1 MKDNPKRHHAKF
13 FWAVNLRLLTASWY
27 KWTCAVSI
35 KDMNDKILKAVD
47 LLLQVLQAAEEE
59 DLPVMKEAAAAELGE
74 IITIARWNFW
84 KKLKNIERR
93 CQNVGLDD
101 ASACFDMV
109 IQREGTG
116 RVNLWRVGKFFRYS
130 GDLKKSEMVLNRA
143 VTIAPN
149 SSKAH
154 HHLALTLKK
163 MVKMEKDKALEQA
176 RNQRGPNR
184 QHRPRSRESR
194 EDTVTNF
201 RKEAGDMEMKKLQIS
216 MKAEMCSS
224 LSRADKHVEKAMR
237 HFKKALRLSSGENS
251 DISHDLGLM
260 HKALGEYTEALE
272 HFLAIM
278 NIDTEPVNVVNA
290 FEQSGLVYLEQYSQT
305 GTGKLQ
311 EKGRIMLNMAIVV
324 QTRIVRGYR
333 RMQGQ
338 QNCNIWQSLYSL
350 GRYLH
355 EKDVEGECQLES
367 TAELWLLRLLRV
379 YADTV
384 PVLTVLQ
391 QYTQRDA
398 TDPGELKNKLNRYLR
413 NNHHMDA
420 VVLSSLLQLTH
431 EGRTLESDLLDLVT
445 RAHVQA
451 ARTRLLDDL
460 DEENTGS
467 MFNTNIAKRL
477 FRWAFEDTHPALD
490 EARAISAVACHQP
503 VKGLPAAQRRHHKTV
518 RRRGYASNGT
528 EEDRLVKKDEAAC
541 VAQEADHASTSE
553 NSWSLPELP
562 GTTIHNQPDDYLE
575 YHMVLIH
582 EPHDPCV
589 EHAAEDLQAVLQNTC
604 GLKAHLTKP
613 NLNDVT
619 RRATFETMS
628 HARLLLFI
636 LGKKGRFHNCLE
648 FCCW

>member
-13 FWAVNLRLLTASWY
+13 FWAVSLRLLTASWY
-27 KWTCAVSI
+27 KWTRAVSI
-35 KDMNDKILKAVD
+35 KDMSDKILKAVD

-93 CQNVGLDD
+93 CQNAGLDD
-101 ASACFDMV
+101 AAACFDMV
-109 IQREGTG
+109 IQMEGTG
-116 RVNLWRVGKFFRYS
+116 RVNLWRAGKFFRYS
-130 GDLKKSEMVLNRA
+130 GDLKKSETVLNRA

-163 MVKMEKDKALEQA
+163 MAKMEKDKALEQA

-194 EDTVTNF
+194 EDTVTKF
-201 RKEAGDMEMKKLQIS
+201 RKEAGDTDMKKLQIS

-237 HFKKALRLSSGENS
+237 HFKMALRLSGGENS

-260 HKALGEYTEALE
+260 HKALGEYTEALDQ
-272 HFLAIM
+272 FLAIM
-278 NIDTEPVNVVNA
+278 NTDAEPVNVVNA
-290 FEQSGLVYLEQYSQT
+290 FEQSGLVYLQQYSQT

-311 EKGRIMLNMAIVV
+311 EKGRMMLNMAILV

-355 EKDVEGECQLES
+355 EKDVEGVCQLGS

-398 TDPGELKNKLNRYLR
+398 TDPGELRNKLNRYLR

-460 DEENTGS
+460 DEGNTGS
-467 MFNTNIAKRL
+467 TFNTNIAKRL
-477 FRWAFEDTHPALD
+477 LRWVFEDAHPAL
-490 EARAISAVACHQP
+490 ARATPEVACQQL
-503 VKGLPAAQRRHHKTV
+503 VKGLPAAQRRHQKNV
-518 RRRGYASNGT
+518 RRRGYASNCA
-528 EEDRLVKKDEAAC
+528 EADRLVKKDKAAR
-541 VAQEADHASTSE
+541 VTQEADHASTNE
-553 NSWSLPELP
+553 NSWSLPELS
-562 GTTIHNQPDDYLE
+562 GTTVHNQPDNYLE
-575 YHMVLIH
+575 YHVVLVH
-582 EPHDPCV
+582 EPRDPDV
-589 EHAAEDLQAVLQNTC
+589 ERAAVDLQALLQNTC
-604 GLKAHLTKP
+604 GLKARLTKP
-613 NLNDVT
+613 DLNDVT

-628 HARLLLFI
+628 HSQLLLFI
-636 LGKKGRFHNCLE
+636 LGKKGRFHNGLE
-648 FCCW
+648 LCCW